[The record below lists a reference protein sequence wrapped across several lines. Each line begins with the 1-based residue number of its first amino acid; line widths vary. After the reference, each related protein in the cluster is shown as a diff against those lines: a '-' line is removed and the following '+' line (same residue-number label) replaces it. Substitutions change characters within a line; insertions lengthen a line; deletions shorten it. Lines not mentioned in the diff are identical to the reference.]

1 MPPKT
6 RKRKLSEISEDSK
19 DCKDFSVD
27 TRDVYDILYQHF
39 NNYRTH
45 YEKGDRR
52 LGFNDVYK
60 MHKKKYGDKFINN
73 LMQKFIDN
81 GKEFESK
88 EDFLNTIDRMINH
101 MERNY
106 ASLETINE
114 EDDEE
119 DDDDDA
125 LTGLE
130 RILGKD
136 QPIKNFK
143 HESLDF
149 KTIFDKKDGRRS
161 KKKCRSKKSIKKC
174 RSKRS
179 RRSKK
184 KCRSKRSRRSKKKYR
199 SKRSI
204 RKCESKKSIKRR
216 SHLMRR
222 Y

>member
-1 MPPKT
+1 
-6 RKRKLSEISEDSK
+6 
-19 DCKDFSVD
+19 
-27 TRDVYDILYQHF
+27 
-39 NNYRTH
+39 
-45 YEKGDRR
+45 
-52 LGFNDVYK
+52 
-60 MHKKKYGDKFINN
+60 MHKEEYGDKFINN
-73 LMQKFIDN
+73 LMRKFIDN

-88 EDFLNTIDRMINH
+88 EDFLNTLDRMINH

-106 ASLETINE
+106 ASLEMINE

-125 LTGLE
+125 LIDLE

-161 KKKCRSKKSIKKC
+161 KKCRSKKSIKYRSKKSRRSKKKC
-174 RSKRS
+174 RSKKS

-184 KCRSKRSRRSKKKYR
+184 KCRSKRS
-199 SKRSI
+199 
-204 RKCESKKSIKRR
+204 IKRR
-216 SHLMRR
+216 SRLMRR